1 VICLYGD
8 DMIVTDD
15 DNLMKSTIKGLDMLF
30 KIKIQRE
37 IKDFVG
43 CEII

>member
-15 DNLMKSTIKGLDMLF
+15 DNLMKSTIEGLDMLF

-43 CEII
+43 YEII